1 MQLRLFER
9 RSSYSFF
16 ALVNQTPELFFAP
29 PGRHRF
35 LALRRAEVVQ
45 WSLPHCFRSPRVV
58 NL

>member
-29 PGRHRF
+29 PGRKVYEF
-35 LALRRAEVVQ
+35 ISMIVV
-45 WSLPHCFRSPRVV
+45 SLTQG
-58 NL
+58 